1 MNVSL
6 SRKRV
11 FAGIMK
17 LRWGRTGVGWALNA
31 MTGVF
36 IRRPC
41 ENTGTQ
47 GEPHVITE
55 TEISVL
61 CLQSKAFWQP
71 PEARSKTLT
80 DSPSEPS
87 DRTNSTGSLI
97 LDF

>member
-11 FAGIMK
+11 FAGIIK

-36 IRRPC
+36 MRRPC

-47 GEPHVITE
+47 GEPHVMTE
-55 TEISVL
+55 TRDFSAMSTKQGFLAIT
-61 CLQSKAFWQP
+61 
-71 PEARSKTLT
+71 RS
-80 DSPSEPS
+80 
-87 DRTNSTGSLI
+87 
-97 LDF
+97 